1 MISEKRIAEKE
12 NSVRADDAPMYQIV
26 MQDEYDNLYLLG
38 FYESLDDSIEDING
52 FIGAYDDDGAI
63 PLKKGDL
70 AEYASTFGTCFD
82 REIEWEN
89 EEDCPGTIMVRGF
102 ILSAK
107 SVGEEADKILATHA
121 RAAKAKEEQK

>member
-1 MISEKRIAEKE
+1 MKINETAEKE
-12 NSVRADDAPMYQIV
+12 SAANTEDAPLYEVM

-38 FYESLDDSIEDING
+38 FYESLDDALGDING

-63 PLKKGDL
+63 PLEKGDL

-107 SVGEEADKILATHA
+107 SVGEEADRILAAH
-121 RAAKAKEEQK
+121 AKAAEEEEE

>member
-1 MISEKRIAEKE
+1 MKINETAVKE
-12 NSVRADDAPMYQIV
+12 NAANTEDAPLYEVM

-38 FYESLDDSIEDING
+38 FYESLDDALEDIND

-63 PLKKGDL
+63 PLEKGDL

-107 SVGEEADKILATHA
+107 SVGEEANRILAA
-121 RAAKAKEEQK
+121 RAKAAKAEEEQK

>member
-1 MISEKRIAEKE
+1 MKIRKTAEKKNAAQAE
-12 NSVRADDAPMYQIV
+12 DAPLYEVM

-82 REIEWEN
+82 REIEWEH

>member
-1 MISEKRIAEKE
+1 MKIKETAEKKSASQAE
-12 NSVRADDAPMYQIV
+12 DAPLYEVM
-26 MQDEYDNLYLLG
+26 MQDEYDNLDLLG

-70 AEYASTFGTCFD
+70 AEYASTFGSCFD
-82 REIEWEN
+82 REIEWEH

-107 SVGEEADKILATHA
+107 SVGEEANRILATHA

>member
-1 MISEKRIAEKE
+1 
-12 NSVRADDAPMYQIV
+12 

-38 FYESLDDSIEDING
+38 FYDSLDDALEDING
-52 FIGAYDDDGAI
+52 FIGAYEDDGAI
-63 PLKKGDL
+63 PLEKGDL

-107 SVGEEADKILATHA
+107 SVGEEANRILAA
-121 RAAKAKEEQK
+121 RAKAAKAEEEQK

>member
-12 NSVRADDAPMYQIV
+12 NSVRVDDAPMYEV
-26 MQDEYDNLYLLG
+26 MMQDEYDNLYLLG
-38 FYESLDDSIEDING
+38 FYQSLDDAIEDING
-52 FIGAYDDDGAI
+52 FIGAYDGDGAV
-63 PLKKGDL
+63 PLEKGDL

-89 EEDCPGTIMVRGF
+89 EEDCPGTIMIRGF

-107 SVGEEADKILATHA
+107 SVGEKANGIIAA
-121 RAAKAKEEQK
+121 RANAAKAKEEKE